1 MLRRLLFPIAGIGLS
16 LFTIACGGGAQTTP
30 PQTAADAE
38 ANPDTNPE
46 APKKSAKRPPP
57 MDPSLGRDKE
67 HPVPRCGPVDSYA
80 FVSEYTCKDG
90 SQPLGAD
97 PRKGQQA
104 RSGNVGANHTGHII
118 DRYVVEC
125 PDGEVEI
132 FVDMYGCPAAEERL
146 DQMREAENP
155 FGPPGE
161 ALPRPRLLA
170 IAAVFKKM
178 SQAPLSE
185 ASREHLGNAVEWAS
199 ESPDIDVR
207 LCPWFRDYIDG
218 PNAKSHSGPATILLG
233 YTILGVA
240 AHLIENPRADSTT
253 AQVEGLRM
261 AIRVYRQMRDDGAF
275 RPVPVLEQLDKV
287 ESEGKLAGWFAKNTN
302 CSP

>member
-16 LFTIACGGGAQTTP
+16 LFTIACGGGAQTTT
-30 PQTAADAE
+30 PQTAADAD
-38 ANPDTNPE
+38 ADASPD
-46 APKKSAKRPPP
+46 AKAKPTTARRTPT
-57 MDPSLGRDKE
+57 DPDLGRDKE

-80 FVSEYTCKDG
+80 FISEYTCKDG

-97 PRKGQQA
+97 PQKGREA

-132 FVDMYGCPAAEERL
+132 FVDMYGCPAAERKL
-146 DQMREAENP
+146 EAMKDVENP

-161 ALPRPRLLA
+161 PLPRPRLLA

-185 ASREHLGNAVEWAS
+185 ASREHISNAVAWAS
-199 ESPDIDVR
+199 ASPDIEVT

-218 PNAKSHSGPATILLG
+218 PNPKSHSPVATILLAH
-233 YTILGVA
+233 TILGVA
-240 AHLIENPRADSTT
+240 AHQIENPRADPM
-253 AQVEGLRM
+253 AGQVEGLRT
-261 AIRVYRQMRDDGAF
+261 AVRVYRAFRDEGAF
-275 RPVPVLEQLDKV
+275 RTVPILEQLDKV
-287 ESEGKLAGWFAKNTN
+287 EADGKLADWFTKNAN
-302 CSP
+302 CGP